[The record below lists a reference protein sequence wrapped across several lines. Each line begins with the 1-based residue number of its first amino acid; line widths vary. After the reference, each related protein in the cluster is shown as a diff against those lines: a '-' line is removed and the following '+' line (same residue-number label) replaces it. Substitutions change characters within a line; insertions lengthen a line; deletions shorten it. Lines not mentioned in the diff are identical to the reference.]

1 MVHALPKEKK
11 APQAPEQWTARGGSL
26 PEWMVY
32 LALLHTGR
40 KEFVDFVYQAKFAG
54 GRLTKG
60 GAIAD
65 FLIYSPRMGINV
77 QSVYYHAR
85 TANQRAH
92 DRLQR
97 EMYEAQGI
105 PMSYITEEQ
114 ALENAD
120 HYVGLAL
127 TGQLYQG
134 PLGI

>member
-1 MVHALPKEKK
+1 MVLALPKEKD
-11 APQAPEQWTARGGSL
+11 APQAPPEWTARGGSL

-40 KEFVDFVYQAKFAG
+40 KEFVGFVYQAKFAG
-54 GRLTKG
+54 GRMTKG

-65 FLIYSPRMGINV
+65 FLIYYPHMGINV

-105 PMSYITEEQ
+105 PMAYITEEQ

-120 HYVGLAL
+120 HYVRLAL
-127 TGQLYQG
+127 TGQLFQG